1 MLQVNLNEINISF
14 LECDNWLSYIFTIQ
28 GCRRWVGRVGNYPHP
43 GFNRIGCCITIRLI
57 QMQVQANLDLRT
69 LIYSFLNRELFDLRK
84 VYSLYVL
91 DLKTGRPKKMSC
103 ISTEFRKE
111 EVKKSV
117 LCKQVNLQVEIF
129 LKSRFNCTTGSF
141 INSNVN

>member
-69 LIYSFLNRELFDLRK
+69 LIYSFLNRELFGLRK
-84 VYSLYVL
+84 
-91 DLKTGRPKKMSC
+91 
-103 ISTEFRKE
+103 
-111 EVKKSV
+111 
-117 LCKQVNLQVEIF
+117 EIF

-141 INSNVN
+141 INSNIN